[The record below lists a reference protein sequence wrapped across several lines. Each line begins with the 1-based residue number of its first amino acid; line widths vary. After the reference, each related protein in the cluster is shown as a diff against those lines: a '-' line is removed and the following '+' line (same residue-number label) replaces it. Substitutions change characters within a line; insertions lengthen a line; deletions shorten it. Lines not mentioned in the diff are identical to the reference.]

1 MAKHSI
7 LLVGRN
13 KVMIGEFFTHLR
25 DELECLSC
33 SGRFE
38 DIRNH
43 LKYYKPEALVYCLL
57 EDSYEDIQ
65 QILSVKSKMD
75 EDDIPLVI
83 IGQSEDC
90 DEFCR
95 YSANAAQLVIE
106 KAMLSITQIL
116 ARLNRFLDNRQAK
129 ANRNRPAQQSQPT
142 QQNPSVQ
149 QSQPAQQKQP
159 EEQMLLEAARM
170 LNLEMPPEV
179 AAEMAR
185 PVKKHILVVDDNPLM
200 LKVIRESLRDRY
212 EVATAINGK
221 IARKYLT
228 SKSVDLILLDYEM
241 PEENGPEVLEKLRQE
256 EATKDIPVIF
266 LTGVKDKAKIQKV
279 LQLKP
284 QGYLLKP
291 IEHDK
296 LIMAIKNQFGE
307 V

>member
-33 SGRFE
+33 TGRFE

-43 LKYYKPEALVYCLL
+43 LKYYKPDALVYCLM
-57 EDSYEDIQ
+57 EESYDDMQ
-65 QILSVKSKMD
+65 QILSVKSKME

-83 IGQSEDC
+83 IGQSGDC

-95 YSANAAQLVIE
+95 YSANSAQLVIE
-106 KAMLSITQIL
+106 KSMLTMTQIL
-116 ARLNRFLDNRQAK
+116 ARLNRFLDSRQGK
-129 ANRNRPAQQSQPT
+129 ANRSRPAEQNQPMRQNQPLGQNQS
-142 QQNPSVQ
+142 
-149 QSQPAQQKQP
+149 
-159 EEQMLLEAARM
+159 EEQMLLEAAKM
-170 LNLEMPPEV
+170 LNLEMPAEV
-179 AAEMAR
+179 AAELAR
-185 PVKKHILVVDDNPLM
+185 PVKKHILVVDDNPMM
-200 LKVIRESLRDRY
+200 LKVIKESLRDKY

-228 SKSVDLILLDYEM
+228 NKSVDLILLDYEM
-241 PEENGPEVLEKLRQE
+241 PEENGPEVLEKLRQD

-266 LTGVKDKAKIQKV
+266 LTGVKDKSKIQTV
-279 LQLKP
+279 LQLRP

-296 LIMAIKNQFGE
+296 LIEAIKNQFGE

>member
-1 MAKHSI
+1 MAKHSV

-33 SGRFE
+33 TGRFE

-43 LKYYKPEALVYCLL
+43 LKYYKPEALVYCLM
-57 EDSYEDIQ
+57 EDSYEDMQ
-65 QILSVKSKMD
+65 QILSVKSKLE

-106 KAMLSITQIL
+106 KAMLTITQIL
-116 ARLNRFLDNRQAK
+116 ARLNRFLDNRRPQVSRTHPAGQSPQA
-129 ANRNRPAQQSQPT
+129 NPQSAA
-142 QQNPSVQ
+142 S
-149 QSQPAQQKQP
+149 KLP
-159 EEQMLLEAARM
+159 EDQMLLEAAKM
-170 LNLEMPPEV
+170 LNLEMPSDL
-179 AAEMAR
+179 AAELAR
-185 PVKKHILVVDDNPLM
+185 PVKRHILVVDDNPMM
-200 LKVIRESLRDRY
+200 LKVIKESLRDKY
-212 EVATAINGK
+212 EVATAISGK

-228 SKSVDLILLDYEM
+228 NKSVDLILLDYEM
-241 PEENGPEVLEKLRQE
+241 PEENGSEVLEKLRQD
-256 EATKDIPVIF
+256 EATKNIPVIF
-266 LTGVKDKAKIQKV
+266 LTGVKEKSKIQKV

-296 LIMAIKNQFGE
+296 LITAIKNQFGE
-307 V
+307 A

>member
-33 SGRFE
+33 TGRFE

-43 LKYYKPEALVYCLL
+43 LKYYKPDALVYCLM
-57 EDSYEDIQ
+57 EESYDDMQ
-65 QILSVKSKMD
+65 QILSVKSKME

-83 IGQSEDC
+83 IGQSGDC

-95 YSANAAQLVIE
+95 YSANSAQLVIE
-106 KAMLSITQIL
+106 KSMLTMTQIL
-116 ARLNRFLDNRQAK
+116 ARLNRFLDSRQGK
-129 ANRNRPAQQSQPT
+129 ANRSRPAEQNQPMRQNQPLGQNQS
-142 QQNPSVQ
+142 
-149 QSQPAQQKQP
+149 
-159 EEQMLLEAARM
+159 EEQMLLEAAKM
-170 LNLEMPPEV
+170 LNLEMPAEV
-179 AAEMAR
+179 AAELAR
-185 PVKKHILVVDDNPLM
+185 PVKKHILVVDDNPMM
-200 LKVIRESLRDRY
+200 LKVIKESLRDKY

-228 SKSVDLILLDYEM
+228 NKSVDLILLDYEM
-241 PEENGPEVLEKLRQE
+241 PEENGPEVLEKLRQD

-266 LTGVKDKAKIQKV
+266 LTGVKDKSKIQKV
-279 LQLKP
+279 LQLRP

-296 LIMAIKNQFGE
+296 LIEAIKNQFGE

>member
-33 SGRFE
+33 TGRFE

-43 LKYYKPEALVYCLL
+43 LKYYKPDALVYCLM
-57 EDSYEDIQ
+57 EDSYEDMQ
-65 QILSVKSKMD
+65 QILSVKSKME

-83 IGQSEDC
+83 IGQREDC

-95 YSANAAQLVIE
+95 YSANSAQLVIE
-106 KAMLSITQIL
+106 KSMLTITQIMV
-116 ARLNRFLDNRQAK
+116 RLSRFLDSRQGK
-129 ANRNRPAQQSQPT
+129 VNRNRSAEQNQPT
-142 QQNPSVQ
+142 QQNQPPGQ
-149 QSQPAQQKQP
+149 NQS
-159 EEQMLLEAARM
+159 EEQMLLEAART

-179 AAEMAR
+179 AAELAR
-185 PVKKHILVVDDNPLM
+185 PVKKHILVVDDNPMM
-200 LKVIRESLRDRY
+200 LKVIKESLRDKY

-228 SKSVDLILLDYEM
+228 NKSVDLILLDYEM
-241 PEENGPEVLEKLRQE
+241 PEENGPEVLEKLRQDD
-256 EATKDIPVIF
+256 ATKDIPVIF
-266 LTGVKDKAKIQKV
+266 LTGVKDKSKIQKV
-279 LQLKP
+279 LQLRP

-296 LIMAIKNQFGE
+296 LIEAIKNQCGE

>member
-43 LKYYKPEALVYCLL
+43 LKYYKPEALVYCLM
-57 EDSYEDIQ
+57 EDSYEDMQ
-65 QILSVKSKMD
+65 QILSVKSKME

-95 YSANAAQLVIE
+95 YSANSAQLVIE
-106 KAMLSITQIL
+106 KSMLSITQIL
-116 ARLNRFLDNRQAK
+116 TRLKKFLDNRQARV
-129 ANRNRPAQQSQPT
+129 NRNRLAEQNQPGDKNQPMRQNQS
-142 QQNPSVQ
+142 
-149 QSQPAQQKQP
+149 
-159 EEQMLLEAARM
+159 EEEMLLEAARM

-179 AAEMAR
+179 AAEIAR
-185 PVKKHILVVDDNPLM
+185 PIKKHILVVDDNPMM
-200 LKVIRESLRDRY
+200 LKVIKESLRDRY

-221 IARKYLT
+221 IARKYLAN
-228 SKSVDLILLDYEM
+228 KSVDLILLDYEM
-241 PEENGPEVLEKLRQE
+241 PGENGSEVLEKLRQD

-266 LTGVKDKAKIQKV
+266 LTGVKDKSKIQKV
-279 LQLKP
+279 LQLRP

-296 LIMAIKNQFGE
+296 LIEIIKNQFGE
-307 V
+307 M

>member
-1 MAKHSI
+1 MAKYSV

-13 KVMIGEFFTHLR
+13 RVMIGEFFTHLR

-43 LKYYKPEALVYCLL
+43 LKHYTPDALIYCLL
-57 EDSYEDIQ
+57 EEGFEDMQ
-65 QILSVKSKMD
+65 QLLSVKSKL
-75 EDDIPLVI
+75 EEQDIPLVV

-95 YSANAAQLVIE
+95 YSANSAQLVID
-106 KAMLSITQIL
+106 KAGMSITQL
-116 ARLNRFLDNRQAK
+116 LGRLNRFLDTRQSRK
-129 ANRNRPAQQSQPT
+129 RIRQEEREQS
-142 QQNPSVQ
+142 
-149 QSQPAQQKQP
+149 
-159 EEQMLLEAARM
+159 EEEKLLEAARM
-170 LNLEMPPEV
+170 LNLEMPPEM

-185 PVKKHILVVDDNPLM
+185 PVKKHILVVDDNPMM
-200 LKVIRESLRDRY
+200 LKVIKESLRDEY
-212 EVATAINGK
+212 EVATAISGR
-221 IARKYLT
+221 IALKFLANRT
-228 SKSVDLILLDYEM
+228 VDLILLDYEM
-241 PEENGPEVLEKLRQE
+241 PEENGSEVLGKLRQN

-266 LTGVKDKAKIQKV
+266 LTGVKEKAKIQKV
-279 LQLKP
+279 LSMKP

-296 LIMAIKNQFGE
+296 LISVIRKQFGQDQYT

>member
-33 SGRFE
+33 TGRFE

-43 LKYYKPEALVYCLL
+43 LKYYKPDALVYCLM
-57 EDSYEDIQ
+57 EDSYEDMQ
-65 QILSVKSKMD
+65 QILSVKSKME

-83 IGQSEDC
+83 IGQREDC
-90 DEFCR
+90 DKFCR
-95 YSANAAQLVIE
+95 YSANSAQLVIE
-106 KAMLSITQIL
+106 KSMLTITQIMV
-116 ARLNRFLDNRQAK
+116 RLSRFLDSRQGK
-129 ANRNRPAQQSQPT
+129 VNRNRSAEQNQPT
-142 QQNPSVQ
+142 QQNQPLGQ
-149 QSQPAQQKQP
+149 NQS
-159 EEQMLLEAARM
+159 EEQMLLEAART

-179 AAEMAR
+179 AAELAR
-185 PVKKHILVVDDNPLM
+185 PVKKHILVVDDNPMM
-200 LKVIRESLRDRY
+200 LKVIKESLRDKY

-228 SKSVDLILLDYEM
+228 NKSVDLILLDYEM
-241 PEENGPEVLEKLRQE
+241 PEENGPEVLEKLRQD

-266 LTGVKDKAKIQKV
+266 LTGVKDKSKIQKV
-279 LQLKP
+279 LQLRP

-296 LIMAIKNQFGE
+296 LIEAIKNQFGE